1 MTAPIAGDEG
11 KTGYITET
19 IAADVSVIDPEIQN
33 FDLYSVGYDNKKTVQ
48 PFVHQ
53 LNIDTGIGGTIQIW
67 ANIDDGAFVQVQHNK
82 KPARVLQTLNML
94 ATHGRWEPR

>member
-1 MTAPIAGDEG
+1 MEGHLCTHAQGTKSGNQCSFPRYRQLRYYFTGHTGKRGGAIGINTSLMAPIAGDEG

-48 PFVHQ
+48 PFVH
-53 LNIDTGIGGTIQIW
+53 
-67 ANIDDGAFVQVQHNK
+67 
-82 KPARVLQTLNML
+82 
-94 ATHGRWEPR
+94 